1 MLSKGVAPLCNAV
14 QVSCNTTVRRRILI
28 KDLPLLSL
36 YSKAAHPQQ
45 DSLKLRCESVS
56 FPCAC
61 SDSNYCLVKLCM
73 LYLDQVT
80 RAVLGARAAG

>member
-1 MLSKGVAPLCNAV
+1 MLSKGVPPLCNAV

-36 YSKAAHPQQ
+36 YSKAVHPQQ
-45 DSLKLRCESVS
+45 DSLKLR
-56 FPCAC
+56 C